1 MRLARAALVLAFFVS
16 CASSPCRPGE
26 SAEVVESLYFGT
38 DMPGGRVSAEQWQD
52 FLATVITPRF
62 PEGLTSWAAAGQWR
76 GKSGAVVKEDS
87 YVLQILHAPSDQS
100 ETAIR
105 EIVAM
110 YRERFQQEAVLRVRS
125 QACISF

>member
-1 MRLARAALVLAFFVS
+1 MRFARAALLLAVFVS
-16 CASSPCRPGE
+16 CASSPCGPGE
-26 SAEVVESLYFGT
+26 SAEVMESLYFGT

-62 PEGLTSWAAAGQWR
+62 PEGLTSWAAAGQWK
-76 GKSGAVVKEDS
+76 GKSGTVVKEDS

-100 ETAIR
+100 ETSIR
-105 EIVAM
+105 EIVAL